1 MNKLRFTN
9 ILLLI
14 IIEIVPSIL
23 SKQTKIKNMNLINE
37 ITIIIKGTGTQRILG
52 ENAVTPSQLYV
63 NNYAQT
69 ASKTISISS
78 QPNTVRMV
86 WNSPLTSCNSMFY
99 GLANIL
105 QIDLSKF
112 DSS

>member
-23 SKQTKIKNMNLINE
+23 SKQTKIKNMNLMNE

-52 ENAVTPSQLYV
+52 EKAVTPNQLYV
-63 NNYAQT
+63 NTYSRT